1 MVVQELHGISE
12 LVSCDH
18 VGDNI
23 CFWNIA
29 YLHNGL
35 IAQFDD
41 SVSKIPPYSLRS
53 NNKALRIRYGVIAND
68 SVFVTEQL

>member
-1 MVVQELHGISE
+1 MVSLKTPESPVEKKHMDFASMH
-12 LVSCDH
+12 S
-18 VGDNI
+18 
-23 CFWNIA
+23 
-29 YLHNGL
+29 GL
-35 IAQFDD
+35 NAQFDD